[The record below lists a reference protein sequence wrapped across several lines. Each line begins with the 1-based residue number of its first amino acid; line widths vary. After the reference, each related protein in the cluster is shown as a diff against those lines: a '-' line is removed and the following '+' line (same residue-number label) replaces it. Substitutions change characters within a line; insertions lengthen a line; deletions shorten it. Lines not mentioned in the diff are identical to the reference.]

1 MLRKRLCSIVLLL
14 SMLFVFAACGTDT
27 INTAD
32 LTEPQDSVVTD
43 LASAEKD
50 TDIQEEPETP
60 VELDENSSFEV
71 HYLDVGQ
78 ADAALVL
85 CDDKT
90 MLIDGGNPSDSSLI
104 AAYLL
109 FYPKGYCTPC

>member
-43 LASAEKD
+43 LVSAEKD
-50 TDIQEEPETP
+50 TDIQEESETP
-60 VELDENSSFEV
+60 VELDENSSLAWQFRYAHIGFFAFNKGGLPCV
-71 HYLDVGQ
+71 RSVI
-78 ADAALVL
+78 L
-85 CDDKT
+85 C
-90 MLIDGGNPSDSSLI
+90 
-104 AAYLL
+104 
-109 FYPKGYCTPC
+109 